1 MTESSGI
8 PAKAGKEAMAK
19 VYDVIHAS
27 LYPHSAVTSMSLEQR
42 QYFFVCAASMVG
54 TGLPEIQSISMREG
68 FMSVGLIR
76 IEVSTSV

>member
-1 MTESSGI
+1 MPLCIHIQQS
-8 PAKAGKEAMAK
+8 PACLWSK
-19 VYDVIHAS
+19 DSI
-27 LYPHSAVTSMSLEQR
+27 
-42 QYFFVCAASMVG
+42 FFVCAASMVG